1 MDIRLE
7 NLGLLFLL
15 ATILAVVIR
24 RFHLPYTIGLVI
36 VGVMLAFTPIVPD
49 INLSKELIFSLFL
62 PPLIFE
68 AAIQIPLRKFY
79 RDLLPILTLAF
90 IGTLISTVIVA
101 AGLHWLA
108 GWEWVIAITI
118 GAILSATDPV
128 SVISTFKEAG
138 VHGRLSRLVECES
151 LMNDG
156 VVAVLFAVLLAV
168 LVGESVTPVAMLG
181 SFFNMIIGGVVLG
194 LIVAVAAIWVGG
206 RSDDA
211 LVEIV
216 LTSIAAYGSFLLA
229 EHAHTSGVLAA
240 LTCGLIIGN
249 WGSIGAQ
256 DDIGHD
262 RVVSF
267 WEMVAFVANAMIFLL
282 IGLRLPFRVLHS
294 EDGSMLLLYALLTL
308 LLLMGRAVSVYGC
321 SALFLRSSHKIP
333 MPHQHILFW
342 GGLRGALGLAL
353 VLGLPENIAHRD
365 LLVSCVFVTVAFSII
380 VQGITIPPLLKK
392 LGITES

>member
-138 VHGRLSRLVECES
+138 VHGRLSRFVECES

-267 WEMVAFVANAMIFLL
+267 WEMVALS
-282 IGLRLPFRVLHS
+282 P
-294 EDGSMLLLYALLTL
+294 T
-308 LLLMGRAVSVYGC
+308 
-321 SALFLRSSHKIP
+321 P
-333 MPHQHILFW
+333 
-342 GGLRGALGLAL
+342 
-353 VLGLPENIAHRD
+353 
-365 LLVSCVFVTVAFSII
+365 
-380 VQGITIPPLLKK
+380 
-392 LGITES
+392 